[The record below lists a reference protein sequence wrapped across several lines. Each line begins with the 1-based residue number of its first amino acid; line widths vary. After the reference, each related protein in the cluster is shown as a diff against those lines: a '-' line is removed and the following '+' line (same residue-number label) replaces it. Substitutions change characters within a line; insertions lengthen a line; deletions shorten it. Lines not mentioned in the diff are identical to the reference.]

1 MREKV
6 KDLHCGP
13 VDSCSIWR
21 KSSNTDKNGVIM
33 KSFKSV
39 SLMKNESDA
48 IKAAIKMLKSEFSV
62 SKVILFGSKARGDHD
77 EHSDIDLLVVASK
90 LLHWKEEK
98 AIVGA
103 LFDIG
108 MKYDV
113 IFSPLFTFVDEWENG
128 IFTKFPVYQE
138 ISRDGAVVS

>member
-1 MREKV
+1 
-6 KDLHCGP
+6 
-13 VDSCSIWR
+13 
-21 KSSNTDKNGVIM
+21 M
-33 KSFKSV
+33 KLFEGA
-39 SLMKNESDA
+39 SLMKNESEA
-48 IKAAIKMLKSEFSV
+48 IEAAIRMLKSEFSI

-108 MKYDV
+108 MEYDV
-113 IFSPLFTFVDEWENG
+113 IFSPLFTSVDEWENG
-128 IFTKFPVYQE
+128 IFTEFPVYQE
-138 ISRDGAVVS
+138 ISRDGAVVL

>member
-1 MREKV
+1 
-6 KDLHCGP
+6 
-13 VDSCSIWR
+13 
-21 KSSNTDKNGVIM
+21 M
-33 KSFKSV
+33 KSFERA
-39 SLMKNESDA
+39 SLMKNESKA
-48 IKAAIKMLKSEFSV
+48 IEAAIRMLKSEFSV
-62 SKVILFGSKARGDHD
+62 SKIILFGSKARGDHD

-108 MKYDV
+108 MEYDV
-113 IFSPLFTFVDEWENG
+113 IFSPLFTSVDEWENG
-128 IFTKFPVYQE
+128 IFTEFPVYQE

>member
-1 MREKV
+1 
-6 KDLHCGP
+6 
-13 VDSCSIWR
+13 
-21 KSSNTDKNGVIM
+21 M
-33 KSFKSV
+33 KSFESA

-48 IKAAIKMLKSEFSV
+48 IEAAIRMLKSEFSV

-108 MKYDV
+108 MEYNV
-113 IFSPLFTFVDEWENG
+113 IFSPLFTSVDEWENG
-128 IFTKFPVYQE
+128 IFTEFPVYQE
-138 ISRDGAVVS
+138 ISRDGAVVL

>member
-1 MREKV
+1 
-6 KDLHCGP
+6 
-13 VDSCSIWR
+13 
-21 KSSNTDKNGVIM
+21 M
-33 KSFKSV
+33 KLFESAL
-39 SLMKNESDA
+39 LMKNESEA
-48 IKAAIKMLKSEFSV
+48 IEAAIRMLKSEFSV

-108 MKYDV
+108 MEYNV
-113 IFSPLFTFVDEWENG
+113 IFSPLFTFSDEWENG
-128 IFTKFPVYQE
+128 IFTEFPVYQE
-138 ISRDGAVVS
+138 ISRDGAVVL

>member
-1 MREKV
+1 
-6 KDLHCGP
+6 
-13 VDSCSIWR
+13 
-21 KSSNTDKNGVIM
+21 M
-33 KSFKSV
+33 KSFENI
-39 SLMKNESDA
+39 SLMKNETEA
-48 IKAAIKMLKSEFSV
+48 IKAAIRMLKSEFSV

-77 EHSDIDLLVVASK
+77 EHSDIDLLVVASS

-113 IFSPLFTFVDEWENG
+113 IFSPLFTSVDEWENG
-128 IFTKFPVYQE
+128 IFAEFPVYRE
-138 ISRDGAVVS
+138 ISRDGAVVL

>member
-1 MREKV
+1 
-6 KDLHCGP
+6 
-13 VDSCSIWR
+13 
-21 KSSNTDKNGVIM
+21 M
-33 KSFKSV
+33 KSFESA
-39 SLMKNESDA
+39 SLMKNESEA
-48 IKAAIKMLKSEFSV
+48 IEAAIRMLKSEFSV

-108 MKYDV
+108 MEYNV
-113 IFSPLFTFVDEWENG
+113 IFSPLFTSVDEWENG
-128 IFTKFPVYQE
+128 MFTEFPVYQE
-138 ISRDGAVVS
+138 ISRDGAVVL

>member
-1 MREKV
+1 
-6 KDLHCGP
+6 L
-13 VDSCSIWR
+13 
-21 KSSNTDKNGVIM
+21 NADKKGVVM
-33 KSFKSV
+33 KSFESA

-48 IKAAIKMLKSEFSV
+48 IEAATSMLKSKFSIV
-62 SKVILFGSKARGDHD
+62 KVILFGSKSRGDHD

-108 MKYDV
+108 MEYNV
-113 IFSPLFTFVDEWENG
+113 IFSPLFTSVDEWENG
-128 IFTKFPVYQE
+128 IFTEFPVYQE
-138 ISRDGAVVS
+138 ISRDGAVVL

>member
-1 MREKV
+1 
-6 KDLHCGP
+6 
-13 VDSCSIWR
+13 
-21 KSSNTDKNGVIM
+21 M
-33 KSFKSV
+33 KSFESV
-39 SLMKNESDA
+39 SLMKNESEA
-48 IKAAIKMLKSEFSV
+48 IEAAIRMLKSEFSV

-108 MKYDV
+108 MEYDV
-113 IFSPLFTFVDEWENG
+113 IFSPLFTSVDEWENG
-128 IFTKFPVYQE
+128 MFREFPVYQE
-138 ISRDGAVVS
+138 ISRDGAVVL

>member
-1 MREKV
+1 
-6 KDLHCGP
+6 
-13 VDSCSIWR
+13 
-21 KSSNTDKNGVIM
+21 M
-33 KSFKSV
+33 KSFESV

-98 AIVGA
+98 AIIGA

-108 MKYDV
+108 IQYNV
-113 IFSPLFTFVDEWENG
+113 IFSPLFTFSDEWEEG
-128 IFTKFPVYQE
+128 IFTEFPVYQE
-138 ISRDGAVVS
+138 ISRDGAVVL

>member
-1 MREKV
+1 
-6 KDLHCGP
+6 
-13 VDSCSIWR
+13 
-21 KSSNTDKNGVIM
+21 M
-33 KSFKSV
+33 KSFESA
-39 SLMKNESDA
+39 SLMKNESEA
-48 IKAAIKMLKSEFSV
+48 IEAAIRMLKSEFSV

-113 IFSPLFTFVDEWENG
+113 IFSPLFTSVDEWENG
-128 IFTKFPVYQE
+128 IFTEFPVYQE
-138 ISRDGAVVS
+138 ISRDGAVVL